1 MTALLPTWFP
11 RTRLA
16 SRALA
21 LACCLLSLAAGD
33 PALVLQL
40 LEGPPP
46 LAGRCVAEEADA
58 DEDGD
63 DMLRTRTPA
72 EDRAAERGP
81 ARLPRALAPAGPPP
95 NPPLSFPPTLLP
107 ADRPGAEHAFRNG
120 VGSPLLC

>member
-1 MTALLPTWFP
+1 MTALLPTRFP
-11 RTRLA
+11 HTRLA

-21 LACCLLSLAAGD
+21 LLCSLLTLAACD
-33 PALVLQL
+33 PTPFQL
-40 LEGPPP
+40 LEAPPP
-46 LAGRCVAEEADA
+46 LAGRCAAEDADS

-81 ARLPRALAPAGPPP
+81 ARLPRALAPTGPPP
-95 NPPLSFPPTLLP
+95 IPPLSFPHTLLS

-120 VGSPLLC
+120 VGTPLLC